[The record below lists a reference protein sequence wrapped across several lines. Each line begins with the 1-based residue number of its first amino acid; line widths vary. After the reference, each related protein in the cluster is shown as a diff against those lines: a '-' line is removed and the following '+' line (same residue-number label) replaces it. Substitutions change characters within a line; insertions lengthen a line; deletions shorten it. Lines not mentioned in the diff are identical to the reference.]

1 MDKASRKAVPVV
13 VLLSSG
19 LDSTF
24 NLLKAMAQF
33 EVLLVLTF
41 DYGQKAAAQEI
52 VRSRELA
59 EIYGL
64 RHELIHLPWFK
75 LFTQTSLLSGKEV
88 PVGNDVQI
96 NDLHR
101 SLETAKHVWIP
112 NRNGILLNIAAGFAE
127 GLGAEFV
134 IPGFNYEEA
143 QTFPDNS
150 GAFLQ
155 TLNECWSFSTE
166 TSVQTF
172 CFSAELTKTQIVAE
186 AMAVKMPFEK
196 LWPCYLSGDSW
207 CGSCES
213 CLRFARALSAN
224 GLSFTKLNGSS
235 E

>member
-1 MDKASRKAVPVV
+1 MAKSGREATSAV

-24 NLLKAMAQF
+24 NLLKALEQF
-33 EVLLVLTF
+33 QVCLVLTF
-41 DYGQKAAAQEI
+41 DYGQKAAAKEI
-52 VRSRELA
+52 VRSRALA
-59 EIYGL
+59 KNYGL

-75 LFTQTSLLSGKEV
+75 LFTQTSLLSGLEV
-88 PVGNDVQI
+88 PTGEEVQI
-96 NDLHR
+96 EDLHR
-101 SLETAKHVWIP
+101 SLETAKSVWVP

-134 IPGFNYEEA
+134 VPGFNYEEA

-150 GAFLQ
+150 AAFLK

-166 TSVQTF
+166 SAVQTY
-172 CFSAELTKTQIVAE
+172 CFSASLTKTQIVAE
-186 AMAVKMPFEK
+186 AIALKMPFEK
-196 LWPCYLSGDSW
+196 LWPCYLSGESW

-213 CLRFARALSAN
+213 CLRFERALNAN
-224 GLSFTKLNGSS
+224 GLLFSQLNGST